1 MKQKT
6 GFLDYIKKAF
16 LNHWN
21 LLAFGGGVLAGIISG
36 RPDIL
41 LPLVTAG
48 ELVYLAGL
56 ATHPKFQAHVKAQ
69 AHKTAKAQVKGPALQ
84 RIFSM
89 LAPRERARF
98 EELRTRCRN
107 LQALAQGIRPAGVD
121 SSVASLHLEG
131 INKLLWVFLKLL
143 YSKQT
148 LEQFLD
154 RTDETQIQR
163 SLKEI
168 QAKIEHLG
176 PQAEDTAVE
185 VKMRKSLDDTLNSAT
200 LRLENLA
207 KAKDNYEYIKL
218 ELERIDSK
226 ITSIAE
232 LAVNRQDP
240 GFITSEVDGVT
251 ATMVQTEQAMSD
263 LQFLSG
269 LGEADITPPEFL
281 DENFELQ

>member
-1 MKQKT
+1 MDKKT

-21 LLAFGGGVLAGIISG
+21 LLAFGGGVAVGIISG
-36 RPDIL
+36 RPDIV

-69 AHKTAKAQVKGPALQ
+69 SHKEAKARVEGPALQ
-84 RIFSM
+84 QIFSM
-89 LAPRERARF
+89 LDPRGRARF
-98 EELRTRCRN
+98 EELRNRCRN
-107 LQALAQGIRPAGVD
+107 LQALAQGIRPVGVD

-143 YSKQT
+143 YSRQT

-154 RTDETQIQR
+154 RTDEAKIQR
-163 SLKEI
+163 NLSEI
-168 QAKIEHLG
+168 QVKIENLG
-176 PQAEDTAVE
+176 PQEEDTAVE
-185 VKMRKSLDDTLNSAT
+185 VKMRRTLHDTLNSAS

-251 ATMVQTEQAMSD
+251 ATMAQTEQAMSD

-269 LGEADITPPEFL
+269 LGEADLTPPEFL
-281 DENFELQ
+281 DEKFEIQ